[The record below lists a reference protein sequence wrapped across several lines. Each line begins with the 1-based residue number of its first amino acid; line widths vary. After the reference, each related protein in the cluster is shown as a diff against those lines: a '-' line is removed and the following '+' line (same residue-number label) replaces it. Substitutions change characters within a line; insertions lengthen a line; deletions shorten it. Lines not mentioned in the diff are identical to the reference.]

1 MLVRKLRY
9 YRMEAGKSL
18 KILSKELVVSYCRLF
33 NIETCVSKIRPS
45 EAKCLAEFFGTT
57 PEEISKIIDLDI
69 VGKSISES
77 RCVINRE
84 DVPQEEIDQFFKKM
98 RSDNCKRV
106 KQFKIRRVEKVREA
120 NKLTKSFKCL
130 NQACRLNSSWTNGFN
145 GQKCMCDNP
154 VVVRGDAPCY
164 GRDKVQSKPKRNG
177 FDYHATKNCFM
188 ADKLS
193 KEERRKRN
201 AL

>member
-1 MLVRKLRY
+1 MKS
-9 YRMEAGKSL
+9 GKSL
-18 KILSKELVVSYCRLF
+18 KSLSKELVVSYCRLF

-45 EAKCLAEFFGTT
+45 EAKYLSEFFNTT
-57 PEEISKIIDLDI
+57 PEEISKIIDLNI

-84 DVPQEEIDQFFKKM
+84 DVPQDEIDQFYKKM

-106 KQFKIRRVEKVREA
+106 KQFKIRRVEKVRNA
-120 NKLTKSFKCL
+120 NKVTNSFKCL
-130 NQACRLNSSWTNGFN
+130 NQACLLNKN
-145 GQKCMCDNP
+145 CMCDNP

-164 GRDKVQSKPKRNG
+164 GRDKVQGKPKRNG

-188 ADKLS
+188 ADMVS